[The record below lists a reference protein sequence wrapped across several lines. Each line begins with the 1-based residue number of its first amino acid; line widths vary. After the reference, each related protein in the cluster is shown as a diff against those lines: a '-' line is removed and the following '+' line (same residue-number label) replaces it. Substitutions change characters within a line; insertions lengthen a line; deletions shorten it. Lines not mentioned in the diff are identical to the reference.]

1 MSSSTVSL
9 SGALDMVGLGELRE
23 NQRLLLVLPLAALEF
38 LFFLIPIALLVRMS
52 LYRPTTQSVYEAG
65 TLSLASYREILAN
78 PLIHETI
85 AFTLFFTVLVTAIT
99 IVLSTFYAY
108 VLWRATGWL
117 KQVLLVSVIL
127 VLMTTLVV
135 RLFALI
141 LIFSPSGPTNQLLMA
156 LDIVQE
162 PVRMVKNLFG
172 ATAGQVYT
180 IFPYSVLA
188 IYSVMTTIDEDILEA
203 AWVHG
208 ASRLQ
213 AFYEV
218 VLPEAK
224 PGIAVGAVISLAW
237 TFGAYAAPDLLG
249 GTSEH
254 TLAIEI
260 YDLMLTDFNWPV
272 AAALGVLILASVVLS
287 ALLLFKFLGIGG
299 GDIEYV

>member
-1 MSSSTVSL
+1 MSSSTISETVFGRIKQTEIL
-9 SGALDMVGLGELRE
+9 QNRK
-23 NQRLLLVLPLAALEF
+23 LLLVIPLAALEF
-38 LFFLIPIALLVRMS
+38 LFFIIPVLFLVRMS
-52 LYRPTTQSVYEAG
+52 FYEPTTESVYVPG
-65 TLSLASYREILAN
+65 TFSLASYQEVVSST
-78 PLIHETI
+78 LIHQTI
-85 AFTLFFTVLVTAIT
+85 IFTILFTFLVTAIT

-108 VLWRATGWL
+108 VLWRAKGVL
-117 KQVLLVSVIL
+117 KQVLLISVIL

-135 RLFALI
+135 RLFSLI
-141 LIFSPSGPTNQLLMA
+141 LIFSPTGPTNQLLMA

-162 PVRMVKNLFG
+162 PIRLVKNLFG
-172 ATAGQVYT
+172 ATAGQIYT

-188 IYSVMTTIDEDILEA
+188 IFSVMTTIDEDILEA

-208 ASRLQ
+208 ATRFQ

-249 GTSEH
+249 GTSQE
-254 TLAIEI
+254 TLAIKI
-260 YDLMLTDFNWPV
+260 YSLMLTDFNWPV
-272 AAALGVLILASVVLS
+272 AAALGVLILLSVVLA

-299 GDIEYV
+299 GDLEYA